1 MRRSLKQVSLLF
13 VVSVIFAVFSVWKTL
28 SPATSLGRHLFAHAA
43 AQPEN
48 IAAISVT
55 GGGYN
60 LNFDK
65 TDNLWTLRQSDSYY
79 VNYNFIKEFLD
90 MIQNARIYQEID
102 NPETGLIPDDMPV
115 IEVFDRRGK
124 LLDKVQLGNKS
135 DNRRFAYIRQN
146 DSPKI
151 FLAENNLNLP
161 KSPIRWLQQPL
172 LSLEESDYPAW
183 TVKFV
188 DSYGVAIPYD
198 GEQEINENFSNARIY
213 SSVIRF
219 DATTEQKALL
229 LTTGSIEI
237 TVPFS
242 ALCAELVDPGE
253 NGLFRSEITDSPVR
267 WWREWKDLPGNK
279 SIDDRVYDV
288 LGELCVLNR
297 LIDVG
302 EEASW
307 NGPLGA
313 SYDIETDKRF
323 VEVKSS
329 VVRDRREITISN
341 HFQLDPPRK
350 HLDLIFCQF
359 EPSVSSGYSINAIV
373 EQLKAKGINV
383 GDINRKLKELGFE
396 SYDIEILPF
405 DTFKNPDKFFSY
417 RKNSVTGRMA
427 GIIGKLN

>member
-28 SPATSLGRHLFAHAA
+28 SPAASSLGRHLFAHAA

-161 KSPIRWLQQPL
+161 QAPIRWLQQPL
-172 LSLEESDYPAW
+172 LSLDTAN
-183 TVKFV
+183 
-188 DSYGVAIPYD
+188 I
-198 GEQEINENFSNARIY
+198 
-213 SSVIRF
+213 
-219 DATTEQKALL
+219 
-229 LTTGSIEI
+229 
-237 TVPFS
+237 
-242 ALCAELVDPGE
+242 
-253 NGLFRSEITDSPVR
+253 
-267 WWREWKDLPGNK
+267 K
-279 SIDDRVYDV
+279 SITKGQGIILRPQKNMPFYNAENNPVNPDV
-288 LGELCVLNR
+288 LLSGLNY
-297 LIDVG
+297 LEFD
-302 EEASW
+302 
-307 NGPLGA
+307 
-313 SYDIETDKRF
+313 D
-323 VEVKSS
+323 VKSVQNFDEQIYEKS
-329 VVRDRREITISN
+329 TPLTITMFDGRVIALTVFTDGSQYWLKQKLSTTALPTKEADDYVKNNEFLSN
-341 HFQLDPPRK
+341 FWY
-350 HLDLIFCQF
+350 F
-359 EPSVSSGYSINAIV
+359 
-373 EQLKAKGINV
+373 
-383 GDINRKLKELGFE
+383 
-396 SYDIEILPF
+396 
-405 DTFKNPDKFFSY
+405 
-417 RKNSVTGRMA
+417 
-427 GIIGKLN
+427 KLNQNLGQMLFNTQI